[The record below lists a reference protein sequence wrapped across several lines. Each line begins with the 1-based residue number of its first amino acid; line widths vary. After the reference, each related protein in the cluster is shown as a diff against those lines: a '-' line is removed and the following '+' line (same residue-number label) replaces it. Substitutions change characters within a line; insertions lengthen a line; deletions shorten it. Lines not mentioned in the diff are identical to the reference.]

1 MRHGKTMTQQPDS
14 LHKATTTV
22 TGEGQETAENT
33 SQNVLQV
40 NEDSTSQSIFTTKT
54 SHWPVKIDSLLMP
67 DQGKELKATVNPMPK
82 YYKETFFA
90 KDSLLHS
97 ELQGGRYGVAGD
109 PVPYTLRNDDVLT
122 PLLLLSILM
131 LMLSVRRS
139 SRFLLFQLRNFFHVV
154 RTGSVRERESSAD
167 VRYLLFTEIYTTI
180 ILALL
185 FFYYAKTYIAET
197 YITYSEYSLMGMFL
211 GVIIGFLAFEHLVE
225 AAVNKIFFTP
235 RESSLWTSTKMTVTC
250 LGGVLLTPMLL
261 LLAYF
266 GMSIENA
273 LLYTLIVIILVKLL
287 LFYKCYQIFFSK
299 RGAFLQFFLYFCTLE
314 IIPPLLAWGVLVTI
328 ANILTVNY

>member
-54 SHWPVKIDSLLMP
+54 NHWPVKIDSLLMP

-211 GVIIGFLAFEHLVE
+211 GVIIGFLAFE
-225 AAVNKIFFTP
+225 
-235 RESSLWTSTKMTVTC
+235 
-250 LGGVLLTPMLL
+250 
-261 LLAYF
+261 
-266 GMSIENA
+266 
-273 LLYTLIVIILVKLL
+273 
-287 LFYKCYQIFFSK
+287 QIG
-299 RGAFLQFFLYFCTLE
+299 RAH
-314 IIPPLLAWGVLVTI
+314 V
-328 ANILTVNY
+328 

>member
-1 MRHGKTMTQQPDS
+1 
-14 LHKATTTV
+14 
-22 TGEGQETAENT
+22 
-33 SQNVLQV
+33 
-40 NEDSTSQSIFTTKT
+40 
-54 SHWPVKIDSLLMP
+54 
-67 DQGKELKATVNPMPK
+67 
-82 YYKETFFA
+82 
-90 KDSLLHS
+90 
-97 ELQGGRYGVAGD
+97 
-109 PVPYTLRNDDVLT
+109 
-122 PLLLLSILM
+122 M

-211 GVIIGFLAFEHLVE
+211 GVIIGFLAFEHLAE